1 MNRLLEI
8 QPEDKGIIISQSKL
22 IVVNGGACDF
32 YTISLAERVDTPVV
46 ISIRATFGEVA
57 VSPDTLQIK
66 PEDYD
71 RPRRVV
77 VIGAG
82 TSGLVVAPVPRLISA
97 LEGEFVVQVGCGEA
111 HTLILTL
118 QGTMYAFGNARDAL
132 DSPPDDQ
139 GLASLHRIRE
149 RGGLYANYS
158 APQLITGI
166 PRVRVITVGAAFN
179 ACIDDRD
186 CLYTWG
192 SNAAGQL
199 GLGHT
204 DDVWQPQKVDT
215 FKTPLLQASCGKN
228 HLLVLNYDGQVFATG
243 EGGEGRLGLGDTHS
257 RHSFERIK
265 SLPPVRFVCAGGSHS
280 AALDSG
286 LLVWTW
292 GSNCCGQLGL
302 ANWQPS
308 AAFTVASV
316 VADAAHAFNLQPQET
331 KGETQDRAVSSRAER
346 SREPVLSVWGKGKG
360 CGEEGVL
367 KEQNSRG
374 GREKRA
380 GREPEKTNNNGD
392 EEDKTHRDAR
402 RSILTAYCLA
412 DGHESLSVKPQ
423 VVEFL
428 REKQVVTLA
437 LGPLYSLAVTLR
449 GFVYAW
455 GGHEQGQLGLPD
467 RLDNQNNDRG
477 LHAHHREG

>member
-1 MNRLLEI
+1 MVLSFLENRNV
-8 QPEDKGIIISQSKL
+8 S
-22 IVVNGGACDF
+22 
-32 YTISLAERVDTPVV
+32 SL
-46 ISIRATFGEVA
+46 
-57 VSPDTLQIK
+57 
-66 PEDYD
+66 
-71 RPRRVV
+71 
-77 VIGAG
+77 
-82 TSGLVVAPVPRLISA
+82 
-97 LEGEFVVQVGCGEA
+97 
-111 HTLILTL
+111 
-118 QGTMYAFGNARDAL
+118 
-132 DSPPDDQ
+132 
-139 GLASLHRIRE
+139 
-149 RGGLYANYS
+149 
-158 APQLITGI
+158 
-166 PRVRVITVGAAFN
+166 
-179 ACIDDRD
+179 DDRD

-204 DDVWQPQKVDT
+204 DDVWQPQKVET
-215 FKTPLLQASCGKN
+215 FKIPLLQASCGKN

-243 EGGEGRLGLGDTHS
+243 DGGEGRLGLGDTHS

-308 AAFTVASV
+308 AAFTAASV
-316 VADAAHAFNLQPQET
+316 VADAAHAFNLQLQET
-331 KGETQDRAVSSRAER
+331 KGKTQDRAVPSRAES

-360 CGEEGVL
+360 CGEEGLL
-367 KEQNSRG
+367 KGQNSRG
-374 GREKRA
+374 KRQKRA
-380 GREPEKTNNNGD
+380 GREPVKTSNDGD

-402 RSILTAYCLA
+402 KSILTAYCLA
-412 DGHESLSVKPQ
+412 EGHESLSVKPQ

-437 LGPLYSLAVTLR
+437 LGPLYSLAVTLH

-467 RLDNQNNDRG
+467 RLDNQVRKCLLLRRQASG
-477 LHAHHREG
+477 GI